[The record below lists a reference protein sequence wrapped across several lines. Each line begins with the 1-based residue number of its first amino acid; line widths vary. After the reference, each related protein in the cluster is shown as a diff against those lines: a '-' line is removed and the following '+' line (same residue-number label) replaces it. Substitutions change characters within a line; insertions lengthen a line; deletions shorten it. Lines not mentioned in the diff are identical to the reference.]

1 MKKNTQNTI
10 QKIVDAGYHLF
21 AQNGYSATSV
31 DEIMKEA
38 GYSKATFYLYFKSKE
53 TLFLHIMNEQMEE
66 RFQTSMRCFQKKNLR
81 GLLTGIEHLI
91 QTTNKEHSTALFL
104 EFMANSHRYPDIQM
118 KMSLLYER
126 WREFFVVL
134 IEQLQEEGVVQNQ
147 LHPRVMATTL
157 ISIFNGYNH
166 QHYADPS
173 INKQEQ
179 LQSIIFLLNP
189 KIYSQVKQKIMNI

>member
-31 DEIMKEA
+31 DEIMRKA

-53 TLFLHIMNEQMEE
+53 MLFLHIMNEQMEE
-66 RFQTSMRCFQKKNLR
+66 RFQTSIKCFRKKNLS

-91 QTTNKEHSTALFL
+91 QTSNKEHSTALFL
-104 EFMANSHRYPDIQM
+104 EFMANSHRYPEIQR
-118 KMSLLYER
+118 KVALLYDR
-126 WREFFVVL
+126 WREFFVIL
-134 IEQLQEEGVVQNQ
+134 IEQLQDEGIVQNE

-166 QHYADPS
+166 QHFADPS

-189 KIYSQVKQKIMNI
+189 KIYSKIKHKIIST

>member
-104 EFMANSHRYPDIQM
+104 EFMANSHRYPEIQV